1 MSNSARI
8 ESTAMATHLSKV
20 ERLSFAGEGDGL
32 GSGLLLKIRHVE
44 LSRLFEKKTA
54 DQFDAKGRQSEVYA

>member
-1 MSNSARI
+1 
-8 ESTAMATHLSKV
+8 MATHLSKV